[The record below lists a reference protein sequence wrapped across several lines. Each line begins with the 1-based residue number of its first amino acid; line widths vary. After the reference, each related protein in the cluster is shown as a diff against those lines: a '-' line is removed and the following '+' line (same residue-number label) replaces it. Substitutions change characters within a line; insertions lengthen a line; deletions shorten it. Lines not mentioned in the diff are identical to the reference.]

1 MDTDFTT
8 VRYKAH
14 KQQSTSMPVITE
26 SQEQEQEQEKMISK
40 TKSTS
45 KRPIKW
51 ELALDAAIRCQT
63 MGRIGI
69 ELNGRYYSSTEIE
82 RLCSFQNPLPPF
94 DFY

>member
-14 KQQSTSMPVITE
+14 KQQSTSVPVIPE
-26 SQEQEQEQEKMISK
+26 SQEQEQEKMISK
-40 TKSTS
+40 TKSKS

-94 DFY
+94 EIY